1 MGPVASLRCALIT
14 RSSGRGRSRAAFRNS
29 KRSKNSSA
37 TASPPVARSG
47 IRTPHDR
54 ATVVRIAFARAK
66 KGRCRLHGGASD
78 SGAPSGE
85 RNGQYA
91 PLEDAKR
98 IEFDCGA
105 ALEIFH
111 LRVPSRLGRSRL
123 IAEG

>member
-1 MGPVASLRCALIT
+1 MTNC
-14 RSSGRGRSRAAFRNS
+14 
-29 KRSKNSSA
+29 
-37 TASPPVARSG
+37 
-47 IRTPHDR
+47 
-54 ATVVRIAFARAK
+54 ATVVRIAFARGVATK
-66 KGRCRLHGGASD
+66 KGRCRSHGGASG

-91 PLEDAKR
+91 LEDAKR

-123 IAEG
+123 IAEGLFRLASKPVLLVAIAG